1 MMVFYIAYKASRECK
16 NRGIISRK
24 LKALGCR
31 RICSSFWEVNEHKID
46 EVLRAVGENQPILL
60 RRTREIRRP
69 EYDDKGNI
77 VDLGSLIVLTYNAE
91 RDEGGRIK
99 GLLARTPY
107 IRLCR
112 SVYAFCQ
119 NGRQYDRRGE
129 ISDVSQIL
137 TLLREGEGEAKIF
150 SRMIIVNNS
159 AETINILLE
168 RVKTRIMRRTERI
181 LEGYKILAHV
191 LLSGRVDK
199 KHITEEEK
207 RLYSEFIALRRMAIF
222 YERWLRIDLAGNLM
236 KVYSAMRKLQ
246 SLKTRAA

>member
-1 MMVFYIAYKASRECK
+1 MMVFYIAYRASRECK

-24 LKALGCR
+24 LKALGCK

-46 EVLRAVGENQPILL
+46 EVLKAVGENQPILL

-69 EYDDKGNI
+69 EYDDEGNI

-91 RDEGGRIK
+91 RDESGRIK

-119 NGRQYDRRGE
+119 NSRQYDKKGE
-129 ISDVSQIL
+129 VSNVNQIL
-137 TLLREGEGEAKIF
+137 ALLGEGEAKFF
-150 SRMIIVNNS
+150 SRMVIVNNS
-159 AETINILLE
+159 AETINMLLE
-168 RVKTRIMRRTERI
+168 RVKARIIRRTEKI
-181 LEGYKILAHV
+181 LEGYKILAHT
-191 LLSGRVDK
+191 LLNGHADRK
-199 KHITEEEK
+199 YMIEEEK
-207 RLYSEFIALRRMAIF
+207 KLYSEFIALRKMTIF
-222 YERWLRIDLAGNLM
+222 YERWLRIDLAGSLM

-246 SLKTRAA
+246 SLKTSAA